1 MQKAEDESLIDF
13 RPSAV
18 SQSQKDPLLHRISLY
33 KHAPVSAKP
42 GCTASAPD
50 LSHSHSHGS
59 TRQTT
64 LRESAS
70 SHCSLA
76 HQS

>member
-33 KHAPVSAKP
+33 KHTAVSAKP

-70 SHCSLA
+70 SHCSSA